1 MKDFLGTLA
10 IVVVTCALTGFAAI
24 TYLTNFDPGLC
35 VQPAPLC
42 ARVKPLLTRDPAQLP
57 EGFTLDERPRNP

>member
-1 MKDFLGTLA
+1 MAVLA
-10 IVVVTCALTGFAAI
+10 EARPNSG

-42 ARVKPLLTRDPAQLP
+42 ARVKPLLTRDPAQMP